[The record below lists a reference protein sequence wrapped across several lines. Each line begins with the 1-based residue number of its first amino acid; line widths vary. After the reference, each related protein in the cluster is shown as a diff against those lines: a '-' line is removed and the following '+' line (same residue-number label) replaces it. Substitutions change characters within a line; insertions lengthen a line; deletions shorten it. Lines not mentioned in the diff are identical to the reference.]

1 MDKQDIGAI
10 DALKRTKTETD
21 LEDIIYREILKKY
34 CQVNRSTDI
43 CLHSLS
49 HLLGKVRGSNTIN
62 LNTRHFPK
70 LQQWVS
76 QFPNTK
82 AIPADN
88 INVKYCIYENCL
100 LENIGISFFA
110 IKYFQKITGYENV
123 LSGGL
128 PSVPSFRRN

>member
-49 HLLGKVRGSNTIN
+49 HILRKARGSNTII

-70 LQQWVS
+70 LQRWVS
-76 QFPNTK
+76 QFPNIK

-88 INVKYCIYENCL
+88 IYVKYCI
-100 LENIGISFFA
+100 SA
-110 IKYFQKITGYENV
+110 
-123 LSGGL
+123 
-128 PSVPSFRRN
+128 